1 MWHTNQRHV
10 SAKLMETNDVQEVLD
25 NTRFKVSPDRE
36 CMIQVTRTNIVA
48 PLQLVKCQ
56 KKCQELERRARQSR
70 PAGLPRG
77 LRDHPSV
84 ALNDGIS
91 DSGSE
96 REVRGTLDISDGDAE
111 EDKDSFILNPYN
123 GDMLP
128 NRSVTRADRPTEPT
142 RREIKVKPDWRSRRT
157 DRGVRSLSVSTEV
170 TEMNEAESA
179 FLGCHRT
186 SQGWSETGRGN
197 TVSCSSLQF
206 EGGFEEPPRQSTPKI
221 AAVIDPDD
229 PFISSQ
235 PAIAEP
241 SIPLASGPRYQGTGF
256 FLPPEKTKKRSLE
269 DFLAGSE
276 TGQRAHGEK
285 RRIRAV
291 PPKRQQ

>member
-1 MWHTNQRHV
+1 M
-10 SAKLMETNDVQEVLD
+10 
-25 NTRFKVSPDRE
+25 
-36 CMIQVTRTNIVA
+36 
-48 PLQLVKCQ
+48 
-56 KKCQELERRARQSR
+56 
-70 PAGLPRG
+70 
-77 LRDHPSV
+77 
-84 ALNDGIS
+84 NDGIS

-111 EDKDSFILNPYN
+111 EDEDSLIIIHPYN

-128 NRSVTRADRPTEPT
+128 DRSVTRADRPMEPT
-142 RREIKVKPDWRSRRT
+142 RREIKVKPDWRSMRSKRT
-157 DRGVRSLSVSTEV
+157 DRGSRSLSVSTEV

-206 EGGFEEPPRQSTPKI
+206 EGGFEEPPQQSTPKI

-235 PAIAEP
+235 PAIAGP
-241 SIPLASGPRYQGTGF
+241 SVPLASGPRYQGTGF
-256 FLPPEKTKKRSLE
+256 FMPPEKAKKRSLE